1 MDTELRG
8 PNDRDHVKS
17 RFSAPPGNVAL
28 SRVTSAPEQRRPDES
43 PLSPRGH
50 ASRKRDSPMHR
61 PYQRPVTE
69 SSSPSTTSAWPLES
83 YASRRFM
90 DEPPDKR
97 PRLDYVPE
105 KEEIEAD
112 SSMTRLDHYATS
124 RYVYPPESLPPPPP
138 PPPPSQSNSENLPR
152 FHPESCGNCS
162 DTESIVAEL
171 VRGLLDLQSDVTQ
184 ILRLPPGRK
193 AAVEILLK
201 HEVTKLGLKQSLAWS
216 ITEIRSTSRLIR
228 ENPAT
233 RGGLPPLSNVVPPT
247 PTSARDVRRLS
258 LHNQSSAAPPSIN
271 DLRRVPLHLDP
282 PRNEEYARRPYEQS
296 DQMPRPF
303 EQTLPPIQQSE
314 EFRRNEQPVSSVV
327 GQSPYPSSS
336 SSVFGSAQS
345 PIQSQPSSRTLPSPP
360 GMQYPRAGSSGSV
373 HYSPSATH
381 SAQHSHLQDLQHQ
394 ISTKTL
400 ALQTLQREHDQL
412 LAAFSRSQ
420 IRCTAL
426 DKKSQVS
433 DHEINSLTEDKIR
446 LQQQVETLEAQVQDL
461 MRSRDELT
469 QKSTVDG
476 AQWRQIM
483 AMSSQLQMQGAEEA
497 RRFKAKQDEWEQER
511 TALRKRIEEL
521 ESGEVA
527 IAAAKTTPGPTSPVA
542 SDAILTS
549 DSVEVLRQEII
560 KLRRRCFELEAK
572 LQGLAGEA
580 AQIDSAINAMES
592 VRRTLAG
599 KKRSSDDS

>member
-112 SSMTRLDHYATS
+112 SSMTRLDHYA
-124 RYVYPPESLPPPPP
+124 
-138 PPPPSQSNSENLPR
+138 
-152 FHPESCGNCS
+152 
-162 DTESIVAEL
+162 
-171 VRGLLDLQSDVTQ
+171 
-184 ILRLPPGRK
+184 
-193 AAVEILLK
+193 

-527 IAAAKTTPGPTSPVA
+527 IAAAKTTSGPTSSVA